1 VARRK
6 KNYAGE
12 RFTVKRTLKL
22 TPAMAAELDA
32 AAEQRGA
39 SWSDFAREVML
50 RRLGMPGMVAGTRR
64 DPAADRI
71 FQAMRATAL
80 EHSAN
85 GNNLN
90 QIARHLNT
98 TGDLPNWAD
107 LREAVALFTK
117 AENLYLAAL
126 EQVLTP

>member
-1 VARRK
+1 MARHK

-12 RFTVKRTLKL
+12 RQTAFVGFWI
-22 TPAMAAELDA
+22 TPAQAAELDA
-32 AAEQRGA
+32 AAERQGA
-39 SWSDFAREVML
+39 SRSDFAREL
-50 RRLGMPGMVAGTRR
+50 IFRRLGMPGLVAGTRR

-71 FQAMRATAL
+71 FQAMRAAAL
-80 EHSAN
+80 EHSAS

-90 QIARHLNT
+90 QIARQLNT

-117 AENLYLAAL
+117 AENLYIAAL